1 MATATIE
8 TPRTEPPT
16 LRDRAA
22 DTVRQVTDAA
32 VDVRHLK
39 TLAADALED
48 RMHAARRTIT
58 RTVRNLEDLRDSTAG
73 RVRKAPLTSVGL
85 ALGAGIVLGGLVA
98 WFSKRTDGKGRGGA
112 LDLRAWGLKLVV
124 GRSNC
129 GHCV

>member
-22 DTVRQVTDAA
+22 DTVRQVSDAA
-32 VDVRHLK
+32 CDVRHLK

-48 RMHAARRTIT
+48 RMHAAKRTIT
-58 RTVRNLEDLRDSTAG
+58 RTVRDLEDLRDSAAG

-85 ALGAGIVLGGLVA
+85 ALGAGILLGAVVA
-98 WFSKRTDGKGRGGA
+98 WFSKRSDGQG
-112 LDLRAWGLKLVV
+112 
-124 GRSNC
+124 
-129 GHCV
+129 